1 MSTDVL
7 LKPFP
12 RIVDE
17 AGLHGHPG
25 RFHVTSS
32 LDALSVYE
40 KIWAKHIP
48 GMAKHRITTH
58 GVWTVPAAPGSD
70 TPRLYALVSYKD
82 ADDVQER
89 LEAYLSSPEFR
100 ADMEG
105 FDISQIVGLD
115 ETLLTPTVDSP
126 LR

>member
-1 MSTDVL
+1 MSQYQLRVYTL
-7 LKPFP
+7 
-12 RIVDE
+12 R
-17 AGLHGHPG
+17 
-25 RFHVTSS
+25 SS
-32 LDALSVYE
+32 DALTAYE
-40 KIWAKHIP
+40 KIWAQHIP

-58 GVWTVPAAPGSD
+58 GVWTVPAAPGID

-82 ADDVQER
+82 ADDVRER

-105 FDISQIVGLD
+105 FDINQIVGLD
-115 ETLLTPTVDSP
+115 ETLLTPTVGSP

>member
-1 MSTDVL
+1 MSQYQLRVYTL
-7 LKPFP
+7 RSP
-12 RIVDE
+12 E
-17 AGLHGHPG
+17 AL
-25 RFHVTSS
+25 V
-32 LDALSVYE
+32 AYE
-40 KIWAKHIP
+40 DIWSDHIP

-58 GVWTVPAAPGSD
+58 GVWTGPAAPGSEV
-70 TPRLYALVSYKD
+70 PQLYALVSYRD

-105 FDISQIVGLD
+105 FDMGQIVGVA
-115 ETLLTPTVDSP
+115 ESVLTPTADSP